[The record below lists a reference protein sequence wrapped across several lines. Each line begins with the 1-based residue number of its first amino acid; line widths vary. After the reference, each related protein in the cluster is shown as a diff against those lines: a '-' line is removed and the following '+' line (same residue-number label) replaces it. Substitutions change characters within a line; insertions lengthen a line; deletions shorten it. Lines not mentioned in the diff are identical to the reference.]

1 MSTGFTTERIQ
12 GALTAFRRFLSS
24 ESGGTLLSGY
34 SSTAYR
40 QEPDFE
46 LMIEG
51 ACAAIQ
57 ADGASG
63 EPYILPTVWPD
74 FGTVSTAAL
83 WGGKII
89 PACGEQRVHIHP
101 VARVLKDLENLVCR
115 QSFEESDFQ
124 KAVNLYQRVC
134 ERLETDEIFARTPDF
149 QGPMNTLALLI
160 DQTELICGLYTEPEL
175 IASVLDRVTDTLIE
189 YFQRF
194 REIIGPSKV
203 IGNIWP
209 YIVLPD
215 GQGVGITQDYMPLLG
230 PDLYAQFE
238 IPRLKRIADEFGG
251 VFIHCCGA
259 YRQHLQTLQQAN
271 FKIWGI
277 EVHYPCTDIAEVF
290 NALGRKLVYVP
301 YVAPT
306 GAQQYPS
313 LIEFCDYLA
322 EQKCS
327 GSKYWFCVS
336 DGNDLS
342 ALRRAI
348 REINGGECDCYNI
361 NL

>member
-12 GALTAFRRFLSS
+12 AALTAFRRFLSG
-24 ESGGTLLSGY
+24 ENGGTLLSVY

-46 LMIEG
+46 LMIDG
-51 ACAAIQ
+51 ACAAIR

-63 EPYILPTVWPD
+63 EPYSLPTVWPD

-89 PACGEQRVHIHP
+89 PADGEQRVHIHP
-101 VARVLKDLENLVCR
+101 VARDLKDLEKLVCR

-134 ERLETDEIFARTPDF
+134 ERLETGEIFTRTPDF

-160 DQTELICGLYTEPEL
+160 DQTELICGMYTEPEL
-175 IASVLDRVTDTLIE
+175 IKSVLDRITNTLIE
-189 YFQRF
+189 YFKKF
-194 REIIGPSKV
+194 REIIGPSRV

-209 YIVLPD
+209 YIALPD
-215 GQGVGITQDYMPLLG
+215 GQGICITQDYMPLLG

-259 YRQHLQTLQQAN
+259 YRQHLETLKRAD
-271 FKIWGI
+271 FKMWGI
-277 EVHYPCTDIAEVF
+277 EVHYPCTDIADVF

-306 GAQQYPS
+306 GARQFAS
-313 LIEFCDYLA
+313 LIEFCGYLA

-327 GSKYWFCVS
+327 GCKYWFCES
-336 DGNDLS
+336 AGNDLP

-348 REINGGECDCYNI
+348 HDKLG
-361 NL
+361 